1 MIPLDKIKAFILLYF
16 SKQFVYFVIAGGLSA
31 LLNFLVRL
39 FIRPYFDIV
48 LSAVLAYCV
57 ALVFAFFLYR
67 RFVFPFSEIPLAV
80 QGRRFLLIQLS
91 CMPIVVMIFSSLSK
105 LFYFYGLGEF
115 SEPLAHAI
123 SIGMPALITFL
134 LYKLFVFV
142 K

>member
-1 MIPLDKIKAFILLYF
+1 MIPLDQIKAFILLFF

-31 LLNFLVRL
+31 LLNFLIRL
-39 FIRPYFDIV
+39 FIRPYFDII
-48 LSAVLAYCV
+48 LSAVLAYCI
-57 ALVFAFFLYR
+57 ALIFAFFLYR

-80 QGRRFLLIQLS
+80 QGRRFLLIQLN
-91 CMPIVVMIFSSLSK
+91 CMPIVVIIFSSLSK
-105 LFYFYGLGEF
+105 LFCFYELGEL